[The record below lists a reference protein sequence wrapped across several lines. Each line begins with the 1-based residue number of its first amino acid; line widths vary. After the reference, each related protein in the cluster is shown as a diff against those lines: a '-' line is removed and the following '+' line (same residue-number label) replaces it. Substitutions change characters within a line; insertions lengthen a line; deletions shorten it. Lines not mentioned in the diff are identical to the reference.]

1 MRAAIMIDRC
11 EKSHRAENLSS
22 CSYFAFCAYAAAAAA
37 AAMMF

>member
-1 MRAAIMIDRC
+1 MREIA
-11 EKSHRAENLSS
+11 RAENLSS